1 MAMERVTAAINDVW
15 QDQRLPSQ
23 LLKLG
28 KDDIS
33 ERATEILEAL
43 PGYKELIMMYTCAIK
58 EVQTKFEVL
67 SLEFNT
73 RYDRNPITAI
83 QTRLKST
90 ASIAE
95 KMIRKDIYFS
105 LDNVESGISDIAG
118 VRVICSYVDDIYRL
132 AEALTQQDDVTLLE
146 RKDYIATPKPNG
158 YRSLHLIVG
167 VPVFFYNQRKVMK
180 VEVQIRTIAMDF
192 WASLEHELKYKQEV
206 SSQMGIVEQLKECA
220 DTIAQTDDK
229 MLSLRKQLDELQVD
243 TGDSRALFDKLNRL
257 TMHKK

>member
-1 MAMERVTAAINDVW
+1 MERTSYIPGEGW

-28 KDDIS
+28 EDELS
-33 ERATEILEAL
+33 QRTRAILEEL
-43 PGYKELIMMYTCAIK
+43 QGYKELIMMYTCAIK

-73 RYDRNPITAI
+73 RYDRNPITSI

-95 KMIRKDIYFS
+95 KMIRKDLYFS
-105 LDNVESGISDIAG
+105 LENVENNICDIAG

-132 AEALTQQDDVTLLE
+132 AEAFTQQDDVTLLE
-146 RKDYIATPKPNG
+146 RKDYIASPKPNG

-206 SSQMGIVEQLKECA
+206 SSQLGIVEELKQCA
-220 DTIAQTDDK
+220 DTIARTDET
-229 MLSLRKQLDELQVD
+229 MLGLRKKLDELQVEK
-243 TGDSRALFDKLNRL
+243 GDRHVLVDKLLRL
-257 TMHKK
+257 TDRLG